1 MCIESKLLLFGW
13 LYDSFEQW
21 RILYK
26 CFEPTINGRF
36 FFLFST
42 CHEMYNV
49 MYVWE
54 PNCNM
59 AKFCVVLSSN
69 CTKYPEH
76 GFVRM
81 LQSAFSTLFIFVLFR
96 RANKHFQLHKIHV
109 ATIRKSSVFANINT
123 VSIIST
129 KVFRL
134 FYSVFFLK
142 GNWQRFNSVYFNV
155 FEWA

>member
-36 FFLFST
+36 FFSFLLAMK
-42 CHEMYNV
+42 CIPK
-49 MYVWE
+49 
-54 PNCNM
+54 PNCTI

>member
-1 MCIESKLLLFGW
+1 MCVLNQNFCYSVG
-13 LYDSFEQW
+13 Y
-21 RILYK
+21 
-26 CFEPTINGRF
+26 TIRLNNGGYYINASSQRSTAGF
-36 FFLFST
+36 FFSFLLAMK
-42 CHEMYNV
+42 CIPK
-49 MYVWE
+49 
-54 PNCNM
+54 PNCTI